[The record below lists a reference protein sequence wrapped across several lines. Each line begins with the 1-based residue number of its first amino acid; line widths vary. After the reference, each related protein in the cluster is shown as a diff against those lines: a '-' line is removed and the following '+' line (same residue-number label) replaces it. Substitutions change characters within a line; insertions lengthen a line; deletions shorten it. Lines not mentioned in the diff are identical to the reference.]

1 MAAPPAVGVLF
12 GVALGVMITLVGPLA
27 LFNPLFTSAL
37 QARHDVPAAFE
48 TTQAEV
54 DRVTAEILRDLYLD
68 GEFDAAFEGRE
79 PLLDARERSH
89 MHDVAR
95 LVRVLALTAGPRV
108 GPSPWPARGRLRREP
123 ARRGRIMMSAAAGV
137 GLAAVL
143 LAIVFAVAFEPAF
156 LAFHAIFFPP
166 DSYLFAPGSN
176 LITLFP
182 EPFWFDATLAAGGAI
197 VGHGARHRRHRLGAH
212 ADRPRRRRRSR
223 DLDSAAW
230 DPDGGSVGWPASSC
244 RSTRAGWS
252 SPS

>member
-1 MAAPPAVGVLF
+1 MAAPRVVGVLF
-12 GVALGVMITLVGPLA
+12 GVALAVVITLVGPLA

-37 QARHDVPAAFE
+37 QARHDVPVALE

-68 GEFDAAFEGRE
+68 GTFEAAIEGRE

-95 LVRVLALTAGPRV
+95 LVRVLALAAILALGV
-108 GPSPWPARGRLRREP
+108 AVACAWRLRREP
-123 ARRGRIMMSAAAGV
+123 GRRGRIMVSAAAGV

-143 LAIVFAVAFEPAF
+143 LAIVFAVAFEAAF

-197 VGHGARHRRHRLGAH
+197 VGTALVIAGIGWA
-212 ADRPRRRRRSR
+212 RSR
-223 DLDSAAW
+223 
-230 DPDGGSVGWPASSC
+230 
-244 RSTRAGWS
+244 STGR
-252 SPS
+252 PSQEP